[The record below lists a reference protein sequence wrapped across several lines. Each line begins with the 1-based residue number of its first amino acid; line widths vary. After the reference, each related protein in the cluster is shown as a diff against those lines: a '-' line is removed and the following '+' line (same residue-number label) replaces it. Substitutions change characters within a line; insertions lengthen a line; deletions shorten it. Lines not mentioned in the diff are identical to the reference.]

1 MLFYKLYK
9 LNEMNNSTII
19 YEKGFNYTKANY
31 WQKFPVFK
39 KDMLVTSIELV
50 SFIPKEVKAKLLSIM
65 LMFN

>member
-1 MLFYKLYK
+1 
-9 LNEMNNSTII
+9 MNNSTII